1 MEEKSEEENDKGK
14 RTTHEGEEQ
23 VEEYSKRMN
32 IFRL

>member
-1 MEEKSEEENDKGK
+1 MEEKSEENDKGK
-14 RTTHEGEEQ
+14 RTTHEGEEK